1 MRKQTIY
8 ILSLLAAVL
17 LANVLARC
25 FVVRLDLTDD
35 RRYSLSDATR
45 RLLRDTDRPVEVT
58 LWLDGE
64 LNSGFR
70 RLRTATEELL
80 DEMDVYADIRY
91 RTGNMDSVPQRL
103 APIVIHERSR
113 RGRTEQTTV
122 YPYATVRYGANM
134 AVVGL
139 LRNTRGLSGEQ
150 NLNNSIENLE
160 YAFAEALHALC
171 QPSVPRIA
179 FLEGHGELPERY
191 VADLTDALS
200 PHFRVDRGNPGYD
213 PQALSDYSALI
224 IAAPAEPF
232 SDADKYVIDQY
243 IMRGGRVLWVLD
255 GVRFSRDVLSSDGF
269 TPVIPLELNLT
280 DMLFR
285 YGARVAPALV
295 QDLQCLPVPA
305 DVSSDPSHPNY
316 QPVPWTYAP
325 LLLTSQVSP
334 VTRNL
339 GQVSCNFASPV
350 EAVGG
355 DDGIDKQILLA
366 TSSASRVTGTP
377 AQVDLG
383 ELNPDPA
390 LFRYQFIPVAMSL
403 EGRFTSAFRH
413 LGRPDSIRTALPQLT
428 ECEQPARQIII
439 ATGSI
444 IRNDVQQGQPLPVGY
459 DRYSGMQFSNRDFL
473 VNSLLWLTDTDGLIS
488 LRQKTVALRLL
499 NDERAHRHITA
510 IQAVSILTPLL
521 LLSLT
526 GLIVLLVRRRLYTR

>member
-1 MRKQTIY
+1 MRKRNLY
-8 ILSLLAAVL
+8 IASIITVVI
-17 LANVLARC
+17 LANVLVHC
-25 FVVRLDLTDD
+25 FVVRFDLTDD
-35 RRYSLSDATR
+35 RRYSLSEATR
-45 RLLRDTDRPVEVT
+45 QLLQTTAQPVEVT

-70 RLRTATEELL
+70 RLKTATEELL

-91 RTGNMDSVPQRL
+91 RTGSMDSVPQRL

-113 RGRTEQTTV
+113 QGKTEQTTV
-122 YPYATVRYGANM
+122 YPYATVRYGANS

-171 QPSVPRIA
+171 QPSVPRVA

-191 VADLTDALS
+191 VADLTEALA
-200 PHFRVDRGNPGYD
+200 PHFRVDRGYPGYD
-213 PQALSDYSALI
+213 PQPLMDYSALI
-224 IAAPAEPF
+224 IAAPVEPF

-243 IMRGGRVLWVLD
+243 IMNGGRVLWVID
-255 GVRFSRDVLSSDGF
+255 GVRFSREVLSSDGF
-269 TPVIPLELNLT
+269 TPVIPLDLNLT

-305 DVSSDPSHPNY
+305 DVSSDPAQPNY

-350 EAVGG
+350 EPVG
-355 DDGIDKQILLA
+355 DNDGIDKQILLA

-377 AQVDLG
+377 AQVNLG
-383 ELNPDPA
+383 ELNPDPD
-390 LFRYQFIPVAMSL
+390 LFRYQYIPVAMSL
-403 EGRFTSAFRH
+403 EGCFNSAFRH
-413 LGRPDSIRTALPQLT
+413 LGQPDSIHTSLPKRTQ
-428 ECEQPARQIII
+428 CEHPNRQIII

-473 VNSLLWLTDTDGLIS
+473 VNCLLWLTDTDGLIS

-499 NDERAHRHITA
+499 NDERAHRYVTT
-510 IQAVSILTPLL
+510 IQAVSTLTPLIL
-521 LLSLT
+521 LALT
-526 GLIVLLVRRRLYTR
+526 GIIVLLIRRRLYTR